1 VTDVKPLQI
10 WDVRENDKAPWREA
24 KVLMVS
30 GDAVELQYL
39 DMPNAP
45 ELARTFN
52 ASPKRMLSD
61 KQRYKLVRESK

>member
-1 VTDVKPLQI
+1 MTDVKPFQI
-10 WDVRENDKAPWREA
+10 WDERENEKAPWREA
-24 KVLMVS
+24 KVINVRRDS
-30 GDAVELQYL
+30 IELQYL

-52 ASPKRMLSD
+52 TSPKRMLSD